1 MRLGGLWGAAVADV
15 ETEVEKQQVTVF
27 DNVNRHGAELQ
38 MEAGYR
44 TLKDGCDI
52 VDPAHYNCVVRDGRR
67 N

>member
-1 MRLGGLWGAAVADV
+1 MTLGGLWGAAVADV
-15 ETEVEKQQVTVF
+15 ETEQQVTTVF
-27 DNVNRHGAELQ
+27 DNLNHHGAELQ
-38 MEAGYR
+38 METGYE